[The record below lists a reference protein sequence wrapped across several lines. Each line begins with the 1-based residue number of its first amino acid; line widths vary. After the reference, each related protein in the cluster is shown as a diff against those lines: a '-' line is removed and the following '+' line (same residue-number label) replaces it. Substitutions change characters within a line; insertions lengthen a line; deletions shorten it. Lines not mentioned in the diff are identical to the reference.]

1 MSRRIL
7 EIQYKCMHPSC
18 VVNCREGVLAM
29 DEELYNDLLSSCEGE
44 GVFKSPR
51 GACRMGFSQK
61 FQTLAVEEDRDA
73 DGEAGADA
81 EDAALDPSEDPVK
94 ILVAEHQVILEKLD
108 EIEGHMRRRD
118 CDALW
123 VSTAEIQNE
132 IMLHSVHKE
141 EDVLF
146 PLLHEV
152 LPLADGLIT
161 VVKEDHRELMTL
173 LHSFRIALVDGD
185 ILDGIGRSIVVNLRS
200 HIRKEDEE
208 FFMLID
214 RYLDADKRKYILEGM
229 KKVEESFEPIKPVSR
244 QEARKMST
252 KKERNK
258 HDDDAFAAREARQAD
273 AGSGGGCC
281 HG

>member
-214 RYLDADKRKYILEGM
+214 RYLDADKRKHILVGM

>member
-214 RYLDADKRKYILEGM
+214 RYLDADKRKHILECM

>member
-94 ILVAEHQVILEKLD
+94 ILIAEHQVILEKLD

-214 RYLDADKRKYILEGM
+214 RYLDADKRKHILEGM

>member
-1 MSRRIL
+1 
-7 EIQYKCMHPSC
+7 
-18 VVNCREGVLAM
+18 M

-214 RYLDADKRKYILEGM
+214 RYLDADKRKHILEGM